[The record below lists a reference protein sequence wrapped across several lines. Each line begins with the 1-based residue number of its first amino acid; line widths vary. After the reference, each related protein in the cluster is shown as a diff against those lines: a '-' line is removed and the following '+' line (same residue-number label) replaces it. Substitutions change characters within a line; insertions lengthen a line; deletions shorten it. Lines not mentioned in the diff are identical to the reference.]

1 MDDCNT
7 NGKNVN
13 GNGIK
18 KEIEHQGKLGEVA
31 HDTLRRDIEYLE
43 QNLKNDIDKINDK
56 YTLLSNKLD
65 DAITTIHDKMDTV
78 NKEQDK
84 VIDSRFKWSV
94 VTMVAV
100 VGLFVTVLASEF
112 AYLTGYM
119 HEVESR
125 VRLLEDDK
133 FAIDLVKGYLE
144 MVLQGAK

>member
-7 NGKNVN
+7 NGKN

-18 KEIEHQGKLGEVA
+18 EKIEHQSKLGEVA

-43 QNLKNDIDKINDK
+43 QNLKNEIDKLNEK
-56 YTLLSNKLD
+56 CTVLANKLED
-65 DAITTIHDKMDTV
+65 SNTTIHDKMDTA
-78 NKEQDK
+78 NKDQDK

-112 AYLTGYM
+112 AYLTGYI
-119 HEVESR
+119 HVVEER
-125 VRLLEDDK
+125 VRILEDDK
-133 FAIDLVKGYLE
+133 FAIELVKGYLE
-144 MVLQGAK
+144 TTVKGK

>member
-1 MDDCNT
+1 MDDCASK
-7 NGKNVN
+7 GSN
-13 GNGIK
+13 GNGIREK
-18 KEIEHQGKLGEVA
+18 IEHQSKLGEVA